1 MSDDTIKV
9 LQSDLREVLTV
20 EREAVVIHAVDYE
33 GLNQDGSRRRKS
45 AGDNP
50 QMARKQELSQHSYG
64 CVLNKG

>member
-9 LQSDLREVLTV
+9 LQSDLREVTV
-20 EREAVVIHAVDYE
+20 EREAVVHAVDYE